1 MGVSVGAFSVFAVTM
16 TSGNTI
22 TSMLGFGG
30 AWQHVFLRVPTM
42 TSGTEIYLKA
52 GVSSQATDGFRVMFP
67 PVNSSAAQVNTFS
80 VASGVSQ
87 RVMEAPIGG
96 LRYIAVE
103 FSTATTATSQ
113 SFQFFCSN

>member
-1 MGVSVGAFSVFAVTM
+1 MGVSVGAYSIFKVTM

-22 TSMLGFGG
+22 TSLLDLGG
-30 AWQHVFLRVPTM
+30 AWNRVFMRVPTM

-52 GVSSQATDGFRVMFP
+52 GTDPADVDGFRVMFP
-67 PVNSSAAQVNTFS
+67 PVNTSAAQVHTFS

-87 RVMEAPIGG
+87 RVMEVPLAGI
-96 LRYIAVE
+96 RHVFVE